1 MIMELKV
8 DRRWPKQDY
17 TIGILYIDGV
27 RFCETLEDTVR
38 PAGVKIPGKTAIPA
52 GRYRLR
58 MDTVS
63 PRFKDRSWAK
73 RYNGIVP
80 RLEGVPDYVGVL
92 IHPLNKAEETDGCIG
107 VGNNRVKGMILDS
120 QQRYFQLMDDYL
132 MPAEQAGDE
141 IWVDVVNPVT
151 I

>member
-1 MIMELKV
+1 MELTV

-17 TIGILYIDGV
+17 TIGILYIDGD

-38 PAGVKIPGKTAIPA
+38 PDGEKIPGRTAIPA

-63 PRFKDRSWAK
+63 PRFKNRSWAK

-80 RLEGVPDYVGVL
+80 RLEGVPDFTGVL

-120 QQRYFQLMDDYL
+120 QKRYFQLMDEYL
-132 MPAEQAGDE
+132 IPASNAGDE
-141 IWVDVVNPVT
+141 IWVNVVNN
-151 I
+151 